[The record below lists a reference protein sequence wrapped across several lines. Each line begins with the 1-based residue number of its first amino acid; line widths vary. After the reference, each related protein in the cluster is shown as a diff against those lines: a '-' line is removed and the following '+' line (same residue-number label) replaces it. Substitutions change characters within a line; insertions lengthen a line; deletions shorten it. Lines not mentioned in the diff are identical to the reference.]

1 MTLIAGAITKD
12 GVVIRSDK
20 RRTIRKSTGAVSHH
34 DDLDKVY
41 VSADKRR
48 IIYNHGINLINGK
61 SWRRL
66 ASAIDASLTASP
78 PTDALMALNTA
89 EAVVGGDASKEIAKN
104 MIDEMTAFVVL
115 FKDPTGTWHAGE
127 ISWHRQ
133 QGLKKQKLGRFFW
146 SGSGAEKYFC
156 PNANQKTDQ
165 HSTRYSDG
173 GICAVGNLLKFLAND
188 NGVFLIAEFGHNK
201 SAEHS
206 DKRDIEYIR
215 VAPFIML
222 PQNAYRI
229 ENLGT
234 GQVRLNY
241 TVNQVWDEI
250 AWDRD
255 ITEFYDLFIDL
266 AIVHY
271 QRVSRDAMKRIEAL
285 EEFRKNGYKHFT
297 FGRR

>member
-1 MTLIAGAITKD
+1 MDLKAVSDEVEGKLSDLFEELRSGISEREDSRAFGAMIEKRITD
-12 GVVIRSDK
+12 NWERICSELDYTSIDRPG
-20 RRTIRKSTGAVSHH
+20 RRTIFDFAFQEAGRLVGIDVKTK
-34 DDLDKVY
+34 DLD
-41 VSADKRR
+41 
-48 IIYNHGINLINGK
+48 
-61 SWRRL
+61 
-66 ASAIDASLTASP
+66 
-78 PTDALMALNTA
+78 
-89 EAVVGGDASKEIAKN
+89 
-104 MIDEMTAFVVL
+104 
-115 FKDPTGTWHAGE
+115 
-127 ISWHRQ
+127 
-133 QGLKKQKLGRFFW
+133 
-146 SGSGAEKYFC
+146 
-156 PNANQKTDQ
+156 
-165 HSTRYSDG
+165 STRYSDG

-206 DKRDIEYIR
+206 NKRDIEYIR

-271 QRVSRDAMKRIEAL
+271 QRVSRDAMKRIAAL